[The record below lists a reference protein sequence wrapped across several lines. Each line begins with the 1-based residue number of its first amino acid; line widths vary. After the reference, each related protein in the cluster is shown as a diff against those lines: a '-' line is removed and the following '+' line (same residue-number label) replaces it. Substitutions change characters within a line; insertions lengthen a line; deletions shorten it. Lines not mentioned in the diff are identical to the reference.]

1 MVSEKTRYDICMSKI
16 QVNFPWRSEVKWNE
30 VAQSCP
36 ALCDPMDCSPPG
48 SSIHEILQARIL
60 EWVAISFSRGSSWP
74 RDQTRVS
81 CILSRCFTI
90 WATREAHRMTLF
102 PLCLI
107 LQILRWHSW
116 LKKKKIHL
124 PTQEDARDAGSIN
137 GSGSSPG
144 VENGNQLHYSCL
156 ESAMDRGAYLWTGL
170 DCKELNTTKHGQKQ
184 FTLMCTNC
192 LR

>member
-30 VAQSCP
+30 VAQLCP
-36 ALCDPMDCSPPG
+36 TLCDPMDCSPPG

-116 LKKKKIHL
+116 LKKKKNPPANSGRCKRCRFDQWVRKFPWSRKWKPTSLFL
-124 PTQEDARDAGSIN
+124 PGK
-137 GSGSSPG
+137 
-144 VENGNQLHYSCL
+144 C
-156 ESAMDRGAYLWTGL
+156 
-170 DCKELNTTKHGQKQ
+170 HGQRSLSMDWTRLQ
-184 FTLMCTNC
+184 
-192 LR
+192 RVEHD